1 MDLLLRKKKLWGI
14 VAVRTTAPLYTITLN
29 RNPLLLTRSLRVLAM
44 AILVAV
50 APVEISAATA
60 AVMAVEIAAEMEGV
74 AVVDAEE
81 EIKIS

>member
-1 MDLLLRKKKLWGI
+1 
-14 VAVRTTAPLYTITLN
+14 
-29 RNPLLLTRSLRVLAM
+29 LAK

-50 APVEISAATA
+50 APVEISEATA

-81 EIKIS
+81 EIKVS